1 MRLNEGIL
9 FKDSYNMKP
18 GSLGSTDFMDMTE
31 LLQSSFLLSEY
42 FYWTSDACRGNRW
55 DGLIYA
61 FS

>member
-42 FYWTSDACRGNRW
+42 FY
-55 DGLIYA
+55 
-61 FS
+61 